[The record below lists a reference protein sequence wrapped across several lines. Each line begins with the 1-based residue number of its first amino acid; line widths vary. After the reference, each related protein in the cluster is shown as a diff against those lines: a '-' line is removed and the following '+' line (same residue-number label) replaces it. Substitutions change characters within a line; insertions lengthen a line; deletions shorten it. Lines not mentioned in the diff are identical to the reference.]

1 MFDYDVVYL
10 GTGHACW
17 HGAMILGAAGKRIA
31 FVDHDLTGGT
41 CTNYGCDAKIL
52 LDSPFELVD
61 GLERYKGLC
70 VSEVPA
76 VDWKALMAYKRKAL
90 ADYPAALEAI
100 FQKSGMDYIKARG
113 KLLDAHTV
121 CAGDKKITA
130 EHIVIDTGERAK
142 RQDIPGSEYA
152 HDSREFLDI
161 EAFPKRVVFIGAG
174 IISMEFASMAVK
186 MGSET
191 TVIQYNDRALG
202 PYPKKYVD
210 RLVEKMKRDG
220 VKFRFNESVTK
231 IEKQGDVYRVT
242 LKSGAAIECD
252 YVFEATGRQANVQDL
267 GLEEVGVDFSER
279 GIKVNA
285 CMQTTVPNIYAS
297 GDVVDK
303 RIPRLTPTATF
314 ESNYIAEHILGK
326 KEPICYPAIPNL
338 VFTLPRIAQVGVS
351 LAEAEK
357 EPDKYRVETIPYG
370 KTMLFDTKNDEEAE
384 FAFIFDKE
392 NYLVGAVF
400 YGDEGASL
408 VNFVTFVINQKITG
422 KELDK
427 MIFAFPAQS
436 YGVYS
441 MLGPAMAG
449 IKMFG

>member
-1 MFDYDVVYL
+1 MYDYDVVYL
-10 GTGHACW
+10 GSGHACW
-17 HGAMILGAAGKRIA
+17 HGALILKAAGKRVA

-41 CTNYGCDAKIL
+41 CTNYGCNAKIL
-52 LDSPFELVD
+52 LDSPFELLD

-70 VSEVPA
+70 VDDVPA
-76 VDWKALMAYKRKAL
+76 VDWKALMAYKRKVL
-90 ADYPAALEAI
+90 ADYPVGLEAL

-130 EHIVIDTGERAK
+130 EHIVIGTGERAK

-161 EAFPKRVVFIGAG
+161 EEFPKRIVFIGAG
-174 IISMEFASMAVK
+174 VISMEFASMAVK

-191 TVIQYNDRALG
+191 TVVQYNDRALG

-210 RLVEKMKRDG
+210 HVVEKLKRDG
-220 VKFRFNESVTK
+220 VKFCFNESAAK
-231 IEKQGDVYRVT
+231 IEKQGNAYKVT
-242 LKSGAAIECD
+242 LKSGASLECD

-267 GLEEVGVDFSER
+267 GLEEVGIEFSER
-279 GIKVNA
+279 GIKVND
-285 CMQTTVPNIYAS
+285 CMQTAVPNIYAS

-303 RIPRLTPTATF
+303 RIPRLTPTASF

-351 LAEAEK
+351 LDAAEK
-357 EPDKYRVETIPYG
+357 EPDKYRVETVPYG
-370 KTMLFDTKNDEEAE
+370 KQMLFDAKNETETE
-384 FAFIFDKE
+384 FTFIFDKE
-392 NYLVGAVF
+392 NHLAGAVF
-400 YGDEGASL
+400 YGNEGASL
-408 VNFVTFVINQKITG
+408 VNFVTFVINQKLSG

-427 MIFAFPAQS
+427 MIFAFPTQS

-441 MLGPAMAG
+441 LLAPMLEGN
-449 IKMFG
+449 KLL